1 MRMRRVL
8 NAVDVRERLFAPEV
22 VLAKPV
28 GGGGYCGSEIVTA
41 LEPMEGG
48 GLQFCDYV
56 RTCTMNDQ
64 GGRDYEYTQIEGSC
78 TGNVLETGPSA
89 AQ

>member
-1 MRMRRVL
+1 MERVL
-8 NAVDVRERLFAPEV
+8 KGIDVREGVLAHDV
-22 VLAKPV
+22 VLAMPT

-48 GLQFCDYV
+48 LQFCDYV
-56 RTCTMNDQ
+56 RTCTTNAQ
-64 GGRDYEYTQIEGSC
+64 GGRDFEYTQIEGSC
-78 TGNVLETGPSA
+78 TGNILEASPSA

>member
-1 MRMRRVL
+1 MRRIL
-8 NAVDVRERLFAPEV
+8 KGVDVREGVFVHDV
-22 VLAKPV
+22 VLAQPT

-56 RTCTMNDQ
+56 RTCTKHPD
-64 GGRDYEYTQIEGSC
+64 GTTEYEYTQIEGSC
-78 TGNVLETGPSA
+78 TGNILERGSA
-89 AQ
+89 AR